1 MERLLN
7 AGGMNEKCDA
17 DRSVKD
23 QRCTWSFL
31 SCGHLL
37 GLYTIQS
44 CVLKKVNDKRAV
56 HPSSCKYLVN
66 FLRYFSS
73 TW

>member
-31 SCGHLL
+31 SCPPVRVIHYPILCFEKG
-37 GLYTIQS
+37 Q
-44 CVLKKVNDKRAV
+44 
-56 HPSSCKYLVN
+56 
-66 FLRYFSS
+66 
-73 TW
+73 